1 MIGWA
6 SSKKTQQREDPNIA
20 SQLLALRDFAAKYGV
35 LHDAQILQLKLWPR
49 VAFPHSNADTKSE
62 VSLIDKKVTVRVV
75 SEKKT
80 NKTKTRALMLT
91 KNIRWM
97 LGTDWSVDVYE
108 NDKLLLKKAGQKTVE
123 YTGTDFGAGKLVP
136 KKPWKFQSQTQPLSK

>member
-1 MIGWA
+1 MIAWG
-6 SSKKTQQREDPNIA
+6 SRQQKNEEEVNVA

-49 VAFPHSNADTKSE
+49 VAFPHSTADTVAE
-62 VSLIDKKVTVRVV
+62 VSLIEKMVTVKVV
-75 SEKKT
+75 STRKT

-91 KNIRWM
+91 RNIRWM
-97 LGTDWSVDVYE
+97 LGNEWSVDVYE
-108 NDKLLLKKAGQKTVE
+108 NDKLLLKKAGQKSVE

-136 KKPWKFQSQTQPLSK
+136 RKPWKFQSQTQPLSK